1 MIVTFD
7 IADGAFEFFT
17 ERQWKMRIEQW
28 REMLLNDG
36 YEFAED
42 MDEDEIVECQCG
54 EELFFDQVPDFS
66 KQLLTRC

>member
-1 MIVTFD
+1 MIVTFE

-17 ERQWKMRIEQW
+17 ERQWNMRVQQW
-28 REMLLNDG
+28 RESLVEDG

-42 MDEDEIVECQCG
+42 MDVEEVVECVYG
-54 EELFFDQVPDFS
+54 NELFFDEVPDFS